1 MYNITTEQILKT
13 KAPKQA
19 AVFKTVMILACILA
33 VTTIPSTYALGI
45 LLTAVLVVFTVI
57 LFKYYNAEYEYS
69 LVDGELTIDKI
80 KSQSMRKRCGV
91 YNIAKA
97 SMLAKPT
104 CQAALGMEHK
114 KLRTAEYTSNTAPEK
129 TVVLYTMDASNE
141 MVRIILEPDEK
152 MLEALRAGVPK
163 AADRMDE

>member
-80 KSQSMRKRCGV
+80 MSQSMRKRCGV

-114 KLRTAEYTSNTAPEK
+114 NCGPQNTLPIQHPKRRLFYIQWMEAMK
-129 TVVLYTMDASNE
+129 WCASS
-141 MVRIILEPDEK
+141 
-152 MLEALRAGVPK
+152 
-163 AADRMDE
+163 